1 MSDVAAMNDRGAAT
15 PKNRKS
21 RRGRKIMALVLAV
34 LVLLLLLSSFL
45 IFKFLKPAGEV
56 ASAEETGGLEWVFS
70 IYGTSTALGDQLK
83 GPTAAA
89 VGPDGTIW
97 IPKPFQAE
105 IAGFNPD
112 GTFKTRINGGGTLT
126 APTAVE
132 VGPDG
137 TFYVA
142 EASKDAVRVIS
153 SDDKAMGEPLK
164 IEGPNCI
171 AVSEEQIVIGGQG
184 GFAIFQEDGTLV
196 TKVGS
201 FGKGE
206 GQFDMVNGVAIGG
219 DGTIFVSDQYNNRIS
234 AYEPDGTQ
242 KWLVQSGAPA
252 NQQEITNTTEPMSD
266 ARQMQLPMR
275 LTVDG
280 NNRLVVVDP
289 FDFSLTVLS
298 TKDGSFIGEYGS
310 FGRADG
316 EFNYPTSVDY
326 DADRDWFVVA
336 DTMNNRIQVVRVP
349 DSSNSTVLSA
359 AVRALSGPLRACLV
373 PLLLLILTLVAMAVS
388 RARRKKRQAV
398 SSAVLEPVETSA

>member
-1 MSDVAAMNDRGAAT
+1 MSDAATINNRGADT

-21 RRGRKIMALVLAV
+21 RRGRKIMGLVLAV

-45 IFKFLKPAGEV
+45 IFKFLKPAGTV

-70 IYGTSTALGDQLK
+70 IYGTSTALEDQFS
-83 GPTAAA
+83 GPADAAI
-89 VGPDGTIW
+89 GPDGTIW
-97 IPKPFQAE
+97 VPKPYQKE
-105 IAGFNPD
+105 IVAFNPD
-112 GTFKTRINGGGTLT
+112 GTYKTRITGGGTLEG
-126 APTAVE
+126 PTAVE

-137 TFYVA
+137 TFYVT
-142 EASKDAVRVIS
+142 ESSQDSVRVIS
-153 SDDKAMGEPLK
+153 ADDKAMGEPLRV
-164 IEGPNCI
+164 EGPNCV
-171 AVSEEQIVIGGQG
+171 AVSDDRIVVGGQG
-184 GFAIFQEDGTLV
+184 GFAIFQEDGTFV

-206 GQFDMVNGVAIGG
+206 GQFDMVNGVAIGE

-234 AYEPDGTQ
+234 AYQPDGTQ

-266 ARQMQLPMR
+266 TRQMQLPMR

-280 NNRLVVVDP
+280 NNRLVVIDP

-310 FGRADG
+310 FGRSDG

-326 DADRDWFVVA
+326 DAERDWFAIA
-336 DTMNNRIQVVRVP
+336 DTMNNRVQIVRIP
-349 DSSNSTVLSA
+349 DSSNSSVLSA
-359 AVRALSGPLRACLV
+359 AARALSGPLRACLV
-373 PLLLLILTLVAMAVS
+373 PLLLLILTLVVMAVS
-388 RARRKKRQAV
+388 RARRKKRQMA
-398 SSAVLEPVETSA
+398 APDLLEPVEILP